1 MLCQALGVL
10 EIGTDLGT
18 NTLPEGGQGMA
29 RGIFQTYRYVGVT
42 SATAMIGR
50 FYGTGV
56 NQKNW
61 GRIVLVMLGSALR
74 RLPATVPGGSGSIA
88 IPTRRQPTALSICAT
103 VPVDGIGCDK

>member
-1 MLCQALGVL
+1 
-10 EIGTDLGT
+10 
-18 NTLPEGGQGMA
+18 MA
-29 RGIFQTYRYVGVT
+29 GGIFQTYRYVGVT